1 MRILDS
7 LAQIAVF
14 DVGQTFISDFRGGR
28 DGKLEKMINR
38 QLKFPKE
45 EKKMLSRSLRNL
57 CISND
62 HIDRRLDHILT
73 SDVNG
78 NR

>member
-38 QLKFPKE
+38 QFKFPKE
-45 EKKMLSRSLRNL
+45 EKNAFKVIAQSL
-57 CISND
+57 
-62 HIDRRLDHILT
+62 HFE
-73 SDVNG
+73 
-78 NR
+78 

>member
-7 LAQIAVF
+7 LAQIVVF

-38 QLKFPKE
+38 QFKFPKE
-45 EKKMLSRSLRNL
+45 EKNAFKVIAQSL
-57 CISND
+57 
-62 HIDRRLDHILT
+62 HFE
-73 SDVNG
+73 
-78 NR
+78 